1 MSTKAKGSYQFGP
14 FRILADKRVLLRDG
28 DVVSL
33 SPKAFDV
40 LLLLV
45 EHHGEALDK
54 DRLMEELWPESDVE
68 ESNLAQHVSALRKA
82 LGESPSERRYIT
94 TIPGRGYKFAA
105 DVTEVGGEPSEIVS
119 ERYAT
124 VPVEEKGDKKDEGH
138 DAEQSDTVTR
148 ADASLLIPDPL
159 PTPFPISRSP
169 RSRLWIAL
177 AAVLFSTAGFF
188 AYRTLLSRGGEI
200 ESIAVLPF
208 RNESGN
214 ADVEYLSDGMTETLI
229 NNLSRLPHLSVKAR
243 STVFRY
249 KDKEIEPQEV
259 ARDLSVQAVLSG
271 RVVQRGGDLTL
282 YLSLVDGRNGN
293 QLWGEEYNRKHADLV
308 VLQGEIARDVSQKL
322 RVRLSG
328 ADERKLTKNNG
339 QNVEAYELYLR
350 GRYHLLKT
358 TRPEFQKAISSFQQ
372 AVEKDPAYALAYA
385 GLADAYRSLA
395 VAGETPS
402 TEVMPAAKAA
412 GQKALEIDDTLPEAH
427 AILGYIIFWYDWDW
441 AAAENR
447 LKRALE
453 LDPNSAES
461 HLFYAHLLSNL
472 GRHLEALP
480 MVRRAR
486 ELDPLHLRINALEG
500 QFLFH
505 AGRTDEAL
513 NRLQK
518 ALELDSNYW
527 PPHTFAVNVYVHKG
541 MFAEAVAEGRKAVEL
556 SGDNTQPMAFLGYAL
571 GAWGKR
577 AEARSLLHELLKSA
591 NDRYVSAYTIAMI
604 YNGLG
609 EHDEALAWLQ
619 RAYEQRNVRMTFLKV
634 EPNWNSL
641 RGDSRFQDLIRRV
654 GFEP

>member
-1 MSTKAKGSYQFGP
+1 MSTQAKGSYQFGP

-28 DVVSL
+28 EVVSL

-45 EHHGEALDK
+45 EHHSEVLDK
-54 DRLMEELWPESDVE
+54 DRLMEELWPDSDVE

-82 LGESPSERRYIT
+82 LGESPNERRYIT

-105 DVTEVGGEPSEIVS
+105 DVNEVGGEPTEIVS
-119 ERYAT
+119 QRYAT
-124 VPVEEKGDKKDEGH
+124 VPVEEKEDKKDE
-138 DAEQSDTVTR
+138 EQDEERGGTVTR
-148 ADASLLIPDPL
+148 ADASLLIANGL
-159 PTPFPISRSP
+159 TTPFPISRSP
-169 RSRLWIAL
+169 RTRLWIAL

-188 AYRTLLSRGGEI
+188 AYRTLAIRDGEI

-249 KDKEIEPQEV
+249 KDKDIEPQEV

-282 YLSLVDGRNGN
+282 YLSLVDGRDGN
-293 QLWGEEYNRKHADLV
+293 QLWGEEYNRKHTDLV
-308 VLQGEIARDVSQKL
+308 MLQAEIARDVSQKL

-358 TRPEFQKAISSFQQ
+358 TRPEFQKAISSFEQ

-412 GQKALEIDDTLPEAH
+412 GQKALEIDDTLAEAH

-441 AAAENR
+441 AAAESH

-472 GRHLEALP
+472 GRHVEALP

-527 PPHTFAVNVYVHKG
+527 PPHAFAVNVYVHKG

-577 AEARSLLHELLKSA
+577 AEARSLLQELLKSA

-641 RGDSRFQDLIRRV
+641 RADSRFQDLIQRV
-654 GFEP
+654 GFAP

>member
-1 MSTKAKGSYQFGP
+1 MSTQARGSYQFGP

-28 DVVSL
+28 EVVSL

-54 DRLMEELWPESDVE
+54 DRLMEELWPDSDVE

-105 DVTEVGGEPSEIVS
+105 DVNEVGGEPSEIVS
-119 ERYAT
+119 QRYAT
-124 VPVEEKGDKKDEGH
+124 VPVEEKEDKKNEEQDEERGG
-138 DAEQSDTVTR
+138 TVTR
-148 ADASLLIPDPL
+148 ADASLVIADGLTTPL
-159 PTPFPISRSP
+159 PISRSP
-169 RSRLWIAL
+169 RTRLWIAL

-188 AYRTLLSRGGEI
+188 AYRTLETPDGEI

-243 STVFRY
+243 SAVFRY
-249 KDKEIEPQEV
+249 KDKDIEPQEV

-271 RVVQRGGDLTL
+271 RVVERGGDLTL
-282 YLSLVDGRNGN
+282 YLSLVDGRHGN
-293 QLWGEEYNRKHADLV
+293 QLWGEEYNRKHTDLV

-358 TRPEFQKAISSFQQ
+358 TRPEFRKAISSFEQ

-412 GQKALEIDDTLPEAH
+412 GQKALEIDDTLAEAH

-441 AAAENR
+441 AAAESH

-461 HLFYAHLLSNL
+461 HLFYAHFLSSL
-472 GRHLEALP
+472 GRHAEALP

-527 PPHTFAVNVYVHKG
+527 PPHAFAVNAYVHKG

-571 GAWGKR
+571 GAWDKR
-577 AEARSLLHELLKSA
+577 AEARSLLQELLKSA
-591 NDRYVSAYTIAMI
+591 HDRYVSAYTIAMI

-619 RAYEQRNVRMTFLKV
+619 RAYEQRNVRMTYLKV

-641 RGDSRFQDLIRRV
+641 RGDSRFQDLLQRV
-654 GFEP
+654 GFAP